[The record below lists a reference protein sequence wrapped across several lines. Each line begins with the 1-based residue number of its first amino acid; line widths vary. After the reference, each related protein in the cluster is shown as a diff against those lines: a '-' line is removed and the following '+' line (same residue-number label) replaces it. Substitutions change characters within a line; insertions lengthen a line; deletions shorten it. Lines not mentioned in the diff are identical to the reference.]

1 MIETDSC
8 QFQEVDRAFEMFQEM
23 KEKHHQ
29 GTWERSINGCVLLS
43 LYHYAFMLAGC
54 GYKWDKP
61 EQTRTSELNCLFALN
76 LTSHCFS
83 YVYHIPVPF
92 KDHMTSHDSTL
103 QLAWQPTTHF

>member
-1 MIETDSC
+1 MSIPGVLICFLLTSLHDSKLTLVIETDSC

-54 GYKWDKP
+54 GCNWDKP
-61 EQTRTSELNCLFALN
+61 VLVS
-76 LTSHCFS
+76 
-83 YVYHIPVPF
+83 
-92 KDHMTSHDSTL
+92 
-103 QLAWQPTTHF
+103 